1 MSLLQHAYET
11 MKAVQLQT
19 RAFFP
24 LLSIYLFLMHLRSQ
38 DIMRQVQ
45 LRTKELNAGLPEQ
58 GPLEVWEEVKW
69 DPTLIADR
77 LNPT

>member
-1 MSLLQHAYET
+1 
-11 MKAVQLQT
+11 
-19 RAFFP
+19 
-24 LLSIYLFLMHLRSQ
+24 MHLRTQ